1 MSRNGRSAIT
11 TTVSRNTRSLYLLAR
26 GHTTFG
32 EKPLQR
38 PPHWPRVHVLRYGLR
53 GSTSIF
59 FRNKA
64 APRIGW
70 KTTAF
75 IFMTYPM

>member
-38 PPHWPRVHVLRYGLR
+38 PPHWPRVHVLRYGR
-53 GSTSIF
+53 SVGASEPPF

-64 APRIGW
+64 ASSL
-70 KTTAF
+70 A
-75 IFMTYPM
+75 